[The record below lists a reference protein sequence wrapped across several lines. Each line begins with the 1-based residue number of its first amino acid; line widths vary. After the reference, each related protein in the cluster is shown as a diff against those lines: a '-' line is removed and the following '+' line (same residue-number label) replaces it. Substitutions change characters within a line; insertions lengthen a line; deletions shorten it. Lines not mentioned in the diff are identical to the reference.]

1 MHRNKHRDLKKM
13 KKKRN
18 MFQKNQINK
27 NKKQDEIPGTDL
39 NEMEIS
45 DLPDRDFKIM
55 VTKMDTEVKMK
66 KVRILAQI

>member
-39 NEMEIS
+39 NEMEIC